1 MYQAL
6 YRKWRPKT
14 FDDVIGQAHVV
25 KTLKN
30 EVMSKRISHAYLFT
44 GSKGTG
50 KTSCAKILAKAI
62 NCMNSSDGNP
72 CGECEVCKSIEQ
84 NNMLDITEIDA
95 ASNNGVENIRSM
107 REEAVFSPVNCKY
120 RVYIV
125 DEVHMLSVGAF
136 NAFLKILEEPPEHVV
151 FILATTE
158 VHKIPATIISRCQRF
173 DFYKIGTED
182 ICKRLEYICEKE
194 NIKIESSAIKLIA
207 NSSDGAMR
215 DALSI
220 LDQCA
225 NVCEND
231 IDEKS
236 VKNIL
241 GIVGTEYL
249 VEVVEYI
256 LKSKTVECV
265 KFINKMYSESKNMVK
280 LCEELLEY
288 FRDILEFQITGVC
301 NNESI
306 KDLDLSVFNL
316 DKILVILEILQQAYK
331 NMNSG
336 VDKKIEM
343 EITLLK
349 LCVLNNR
356 NIISDDTSEKTIK
369 IKENSKEKPIFK
381 EIIEKSDLQNKAL
394 SDNISSE
401 ERIFEYWQD
410 VLSSLKNEDNLKS
423 LYISLKDSNAYECKN
438 YVLIDSKNSLS
449 FELLRQ
455 VQYRNAIK
463 KTIENISGK
472 RYSIGPYN
480 KKEQPS
486 SDLLESLINVAKS
499 NGIEV
504 NLN

>member
-349 LCVLNNR
+349 LCDLNNR